1 MQMYKVFVNDCP
13 IILTENNNILTN
25 YKKETF
31 NPLEIKRIVA
41 DLFQKNLNG
50 ICIICSNIEEAWK
63 QFQSNFKIQEAAG
76 GKVLNFKNEVLF
88 IYRFDRW
95 DLPKGKLEKGES
107 IVDCAVREV
116 EEECGVT
123 NLTIKKPLETTY
135 HIFQR
140 KNKTILKIT
149 YWFLM
154 KTDFSG
160 VLIPQEEEAI
170 KEAVFKSEIDTKI
183 ALQNT
188 YENIKLL
195 FKKNVD

>member
-31 NPLEIKRIVA
+31 NSHDIKSIVA
-41 DLFQKNLNG
+41 DLFENNQNG
-50 ICIICSNIEEAWK
+50 ICIICNNLEEAWK
-63 QFQSNFKIQEAAG
+63 QFQSNFKIQKAAG
-76 GKVLNFKNEVLF
+76 GKVLNLKNEVLF
-88 IYRFDRW
+88 IYRFDKW

-107 IVDCAVREV
+107 IEDCAVREV

-123 NLTIKKPLETTY
+123 NLTIKKQLETTY
-135 HIFQR
+135 HVFER

-160 VLIPQEEEAI
+160 VLIPQAEEAI
-170 KEAVFKSEIDTKI
+170 KEAVFKNEFDTKI

-195 FKKNVD
+195 F